1 MSDKP
6 PPDGPAPESTALA
19 RLSQVASHVSG
30 PEPSSTEK
38 APSRRSRKKRESEL
52 PADYSDIL
60 STLDQLR
67 TIAKT
72 PNPDSRGYVRQKL
85 AGKLWVRERLELLL
99 DPGSFI
105 EIGSV
110 SGRTTWKK
118 VSERKD
124 EVVDFLPANN
134 LQGKTLCPPC
144 GLTVASRS
152 WDDS

>member
-1 MSDKP
+1 MSDKSS
-6 PPDGPAPESTALA
+6 PDAPASESTAVA
-19 RLSQVASHVSG
+19 RLSQVAGHVSH
-30 PEPSSTEK
+30 PKQSSAEK
-38 APSRRSRKKRESEL
+38 APSRRSRKRESEL

-60 STLDQLR
+60 SSLDQLR

-72 PNPDSRGYVRQKL
+72 PNLDSRGYVRQKL
-85 AGKLWVRERLELLL
+85 AGKLWVRERLELLI

-118 VSERKD
+118 VTERKD

-134 LQGKTLCPPC
+134 LQGKNHAFS
-144 GLTVASRS
+144 V
-152 WDDS
+152 